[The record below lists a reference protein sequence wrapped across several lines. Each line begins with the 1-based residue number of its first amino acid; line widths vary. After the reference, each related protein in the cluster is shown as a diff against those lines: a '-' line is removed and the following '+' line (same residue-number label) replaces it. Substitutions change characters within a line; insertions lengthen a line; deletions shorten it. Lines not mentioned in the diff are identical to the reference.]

1 MIQYQ
6 TLQIDIL
13 RIVCHTVKRITNEI
27 LGVKG
32 LNISIP
38 YRLIKKMGNQTW
50 KRIILHIKG
59 VKEGVKVGAYCLA
72 SGGKLVKVIG
82 KMGRNLL

>member
-1 MIQYQ
+1 M
-6 TLQIDIL
+6 
-13 RIVCHTVKRITNEI
+13 CHTVKRITNEI
-27 LGVKG
+27 LGVIG

-38 YRLIKKMGNQTW
+38 YRLIKKMGKQTW

-72 SGGKLVKVIG
+72 SGGNSCGNLKV
-82 KMGRNLL
+82 M

>member
-1 MIQYQ
+1 MA
-6 TLQIDIL
+6 
-13 RIVCHTVKRITNEI
+13 K
-27 LGVKG
+27 
-32 LNISIP
+32 
-38 YRLIKKMGNQTW
+38 QTW

-59 VKEGVKVGAYCLA
+59 LKEGVKVGAYCLA